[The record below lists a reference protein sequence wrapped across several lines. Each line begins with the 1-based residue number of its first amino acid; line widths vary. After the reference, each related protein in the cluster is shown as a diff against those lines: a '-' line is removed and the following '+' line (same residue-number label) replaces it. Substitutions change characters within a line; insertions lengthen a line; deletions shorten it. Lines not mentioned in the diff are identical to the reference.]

1 MSDDMREGSMTQ
13 LRRSGVLGEG
23 ELSCCPGVPCAER
36 LAGGACAVM
45 ECSEEIPCNP
55 CEANCP
61 RGAICIG
68 HDVTSRP
75 TLDAKQCVGCG
86 ICVPRCPGLAI
97 FVVDLSRDDGDRV
110 TIPYEFL
117 PLPKAGDSVQG
128 LDREG
133 ARICN
138 AKVLSV
144 NAGTQNDRT
153 AAVTLWV
160 PKGFGM
166 RVRFFKRE
174 PKGVPHGATG

>member
-1 MSDDMREGSMTQ
+1 MSDDVRERPVTQ
-13 LRRSGVLGEG
+13 LRRTGVLAEG
-23 ELSCCPGVPCAER
+23 ELSCCPGVPRAER
-36 LAGGACAVM
+36 LAHGACAVV

-61 RGAICIG
+61 RGAIRIG
-68 HDVTSRP
+68 DDVTCRP
-75 TLDAKQCVGCG
+75 TLDTEQCVGCG

-97 FVVDLSRDDGDRV
+97 FLVDLSRHDGDRV

-117 PLPKAGDSVQG
+117 PLPTTGSSVQG

-133 ARICN
+133 ASVCR

-144 NAGTQNDRT
+144 NAGAQNDRT
-153 AAVTLWV
+153 AAVTLLV

-166 RVRFFKRE
+166 RVRFFRCE
-174 PKGVPHGATG
+174 TKGVPDEATR